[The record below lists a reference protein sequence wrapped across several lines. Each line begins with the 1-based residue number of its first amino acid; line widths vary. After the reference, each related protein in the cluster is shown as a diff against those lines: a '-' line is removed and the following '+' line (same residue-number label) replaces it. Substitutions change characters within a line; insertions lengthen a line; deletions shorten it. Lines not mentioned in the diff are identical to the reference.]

1 MELSK
6 NKLKYFASF
15 GKKKVRDEEQK
26 FVVEGNKS
34 VEELLQ
40 SSFRVEAIVATREWL
55 DTHTIPCESY
65 EASHE
70 EIEKIS
76 LLQHPQDVWALAY
89 CKDYGS
95 QTTLH
100 GLVLA
105 LDGVQ
110 DPGNLGT
117 IIRLADWFG
126 VSQIICST
134 DCVDVYNP
142 KVVQATMGAIF
153 RMPVRYVDLPEFLR
167 NTKECVT
174 FAADMAGENV
184 YEAELPENAVLVM
197 GNEGN
202 GISDAVASLVNRTIH
217 IPSFNT
223 TGKTSESL
231 NVAVATAILCSE
243 FKRRTICP

>member
-1 MELSK
+1 M
-6 NKLKYFASF
+6 
-15 GKKKVRDEEQK
+15 K
-26 FVVEGNKS
+26 FKC
-34 VEELLQ
+34 
-40 SSFRVEAIVATREWL
+40 FITF
-55 DTHTIPCESY
+55 D
-65 EASHE
+65 
-70 EIEKIS
+70 
-76 LLQHPQDVWALAY
+76 
-89 CKDYGS
+89 CKDNDTP
-95 QTTLH
+95 TTLQ

-142 KVVQATMGAIF
+142 KVVQATMGAVF
-153 RMPVRYVDLPEFLR
+153 RMPVRYVDLPEFLKKT
-167 NTKECVT
+167 NGCVT

-184 YEAELPENAVLVM
+184 YEAELPQNAVLVM

-202 GISDAVASLVNRTIH
+202 GISDEVAQLVNRTIH

-243 FKRRTICP
+243 FKRRK